1 MRKFTLESVPYM
13 CADLNNQR
21 GSRSRDHHRIQ
32 IYANIVGRY
41 KFAPL
46 VKLNAVCICLSI
58 FSPELWPASGYFAGW
73 GGAHLLAF
81 KCQLPPP
88 SSPALQRWP
97 ITCLLIDFAQIF
109 QHSYILG
116 IHGCTIN
123 LVCLLWRK
131 LVRVS
136 FKALN
141 SSISQTFK
149 QKVPTKSL
157 QRGVFYCSYRFWHRP
172 I

>member
-1 MRKFTLESVPYM
+1 MRKFTTESVPYM

-21 GSRSRDHHRIQ
+21 GSRSRDHQRIQ

-46 VKLNAVCICLSI
+46 VKLNVCICLSI

-73 GGAHLLAF
+73 GVGGGAHLLAF

-97 ITCLLIDFAQIF
+97 ISCLFAYRLCPNISTFIYFGYPGAPVNRVVQLIWSVFCDE
-109 QHSYILG
+109 
-116 IHGCTIN
+116 
-123 LVCLLWRK
+123 
-131 LVRVS
+131 
-136 FKALN
+136 
-141 SSISQTFK
+141 
-149 QKVPTKSL
+149 SL
-157 QRGVFYCSYRFWHRP
+157 SEYLSKP
-172 I
+172 